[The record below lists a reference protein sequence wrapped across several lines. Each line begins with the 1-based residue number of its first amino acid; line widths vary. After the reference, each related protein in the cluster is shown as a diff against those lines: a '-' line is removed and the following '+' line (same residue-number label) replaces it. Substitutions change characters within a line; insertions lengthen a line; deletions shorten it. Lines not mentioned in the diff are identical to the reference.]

1 MVKSTKSEK
10 TFDLFNIILMISI
23 CLLTIYPFW
32 YVFVTSLNEGADAAQ
47 GPIWLWPRAFTLDN
61 YKYVMAYDTLFS
73 AFTVTVARCII
84 GSVFSVGVCL
94 LAAYAL
100 SKRHLPGR
108 KVILYYLIMPMFI
121 GGSLISNY
129 IVIAKLGLIN
139 NFMVYILPS
148 AFIFFSMIII
158 RTFIE
163 QVPLEIEESAMID
176 GANYWKI
183 FVKIIVPLSKPII
196 AAFLF
201 FTVVSGWLD
210 LTTTLLYVTKEK
222 LFTLQYVLYNALT
235 SSSTTYMV
243 DASTMEDLRRSF
255 SRGTVPTPQ
264 VIQMTVMVIV
274 TFPLLFIYPFFQRY
288 FVSGMMLG
296 SVKA

>member
-1 MVKSTKSEK
+1 MVKPTKGEK
-10 TFDLFNIILMISI
+10 TFDVFNIVFMIAI

-47 GPIWLWPRAFTLDN
+47 GPIWFWPRAFTLDN
-61 YKYVMAYDTLFS
+61 YKYVLEYKTLFS
-73 AFTVTVARCII
+73 AFTTTVARCVI
-84 GSVFSVGVCL
+84 GSIFSVTVCM
-94 LAAYAL
+94 LAAYSL

-108 KVILYYLIMPMFI
+108 KAILYFLIMPMFI

-129 IVIAKLGLIN
+129 VVIAKLGLIN

-163 QVPLEIEESAMID
+163 QVPVEIEESAMLD
-176 GANYWKI
+176 GANYGQI
-183 FVKIIVPLSKPII
+183 FFRIIVPLSKPII

-210 LTTTLLYVTKEK
+210 LTTTLLYVTKEH
-222 LFTLQYVLYNALT
+222 LYTLQYILYNALT
-235 SSSTTYMV
+235 SSTTAYMI
-243 DASTMEDLRRSF
+243 DASSMDDLRKSF
-255 SRGTVPTPQ
+255 SRGTLPTPQ